1 MRRSHR
7 LHAVS
12 AVEANRMRWLAVL
25 AALLVALVPAALACG
40 ADEEEKPPK
49 PEEVKIRTADGLT
62 LAATFYGSKLGKKA
76 VPIIL
81 LHALKGSRSDFD
93 ELALKL
99 QRAGHAVIAPDLRG
113 HGIDRDGELR
123 PEDYPAMVAFD
134 VEAVKRFLMAKN
146 NAGELNIDKLCVVGV
161 EMGAAVAVH
170 WAVLDWSWPR
180 LATGKQGQDVKAL
193 VLISP
198 EWAFKTLRLHEAVTE
213 PSFRALSLLIV
224 AGKSNKKDYT
234 DAKRIYNSVERFH
247 AVPADDDPPEKQ
259 TLYFRLPQ
267 TSLSGMRL
275 IYEKRFQVE
284 QMILKFID
292 LRLAKQDIPWT
303 DRKGPR
309 D

>member
-7 LHAVS
+7 SRHPWVVDRHL
-12 AVEANRMRWLAVL
+12 MLWLAVV
-25 AALLVALVPAALACG
+25 AVTFVALAPVSLAHD
-40 ADEEEKPPK
+40 ADEEDKPLK
-49 PEEVKIRTADGLT
+49 PEEVKIRTDDGLT
-62 LAATFYGSKLGKKA
+62 LSATFYGSKLGKKA

-81 LHALKGSRSDFD
+81 LHALKGNRADFD

-113 HGIDRDGELR
+113 HGVDRAGELR
-123 PEDYPAMVAFD
+123 SDDYPNMVTFD
-134 VEAVKRFLMAKN
+134 MEAVKRFLMAKN
-146 NAGELNIDKLCVVGV
+146 NAGELNIEKLCVVGV

-198 EWAFKTLRLHEAVTE
+198 EWAFKTLRLRDAISE
-213 PSFRALSLLIV
+213 PGFRALSLLIV
-224 AGKSNKKDYT
+224 AGKSNKKDYG
-234 DAKRIYNSVERFH
+234 DAKRLYNSVERFH
-247 AVPADDDPPEKQ
+247 EPPAEGDPPEKQ
-259 TLYFRLPQ
+259 TLYFRTPE
-267 TSLSGMRL
+267 TSLRGMRL
-275 IYEKRFQVE
+275 IYEKRMQVE

-292 LRLAKQDIPWT
+292 LRLVKQDLPWT
-303 DRKGPR
+303 DRRGPR